1 MFLNHYFVF
10 TVELPENTNSDQVEI
25 LKKPTSDD
33 RERERTIEL
42 CIKNIKSNYMAKALD
57 EFRKLNDPKLI
68 KRIAEKSHGNDF
80 EYYEYVLNFLCG
92 VSYDYMKYIVIG
104 IESLFKEMIECDL
117 IDTAKAVIFNYR
129 IGNIMRCDIFE
140 RLEAEDKDR
149 FKKMV
154 KDIEPYLPVYNDDD

>member
-1 MFLNHYFVF
+1 MFLNHYFVLI
-10 TVELPENTNSDQVEI
+10 VELPENTTSDHQEI

-68 KRIAEKSHGNDF
+68 SKIVEKAHGNDF
-80 EYYEYVLNFLCG
+80 EYYEYVLNFLGG

-104 IESLFKEMIECDL
+104 IESVFNEMIECDL

-129 IGNIMRCDIFE
+129 IGNIMRCDIFD
-140 RLEAEDKDR
+140 RLQVEDKDR
-149 FKKMV
+149 FKRMV
-154 KDIEPYLPVYNDDD
+154 KKIEPYLPVYNDDE